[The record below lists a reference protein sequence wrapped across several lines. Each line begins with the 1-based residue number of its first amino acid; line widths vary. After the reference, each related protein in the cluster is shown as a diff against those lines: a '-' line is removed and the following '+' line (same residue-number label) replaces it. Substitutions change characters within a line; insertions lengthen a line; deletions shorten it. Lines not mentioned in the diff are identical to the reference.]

1 MSTRRQQALH
11 RGVLGAWVVL
21 VAGTC
26 LLAAAPAGA
35 ADAAAEAR
43 ALAALNDK
51 WAADTTS
58 KDADKVAAY
67 YAEAA
72 LLYPPGGVLVRGRVA
87 ARKVWADM
95 LALPQFQIT
104 WKTQHSYVSKSG
116 ELGYT
121 SGNFQDAFK
130 DKDGKLVKETGK
142 FLCVWEK
149 QADGSWKAIHD
160 MWNSDAP

>member
-1 MSTRRQQALH
+1 MAMLATA
-11 RGVLGAWVVL
+11 
-21 VAGTC
+21 
-26 LLAAAPAGA
+26 LLAMSAAPVRA

-58 KDADKVAAY
+58 KDADRVAAY
-67 YAEAA
+67 YAENA
-72 LLYPPGGVLVRGRVA
+72 LLYPPGGALVRGRAA

-121 SGNFQDAFK
+121 SGNFQNAFK
-130 DKDGKLVKETGK
+130 DKDGKLVKESGK

-149 QADGSWKAIHD
+149 QADGSWKAVHD